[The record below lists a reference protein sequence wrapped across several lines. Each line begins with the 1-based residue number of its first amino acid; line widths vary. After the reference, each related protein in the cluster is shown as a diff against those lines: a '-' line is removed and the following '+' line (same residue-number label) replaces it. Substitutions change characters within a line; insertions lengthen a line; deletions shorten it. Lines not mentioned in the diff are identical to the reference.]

1 MSSTPGDVINQS
13 TTRNVTN
20 NSTTGYVINQTD
32 VKLTF
37 RPGSVSHGND
47 PTIETQSLDPGQSA
61 TVFIALSDGA
71 GVEGNVM
78 GAGTGVTFD
87 LYYDNPVVGPNSGNV
102 TSDNPNYSGIWD
114 VGSGTNNTIKYTLRG
129 KKPPV

>member
-1 MSSTPGDVINQS
+1 MSSTTGDVINQS

-20 NSTTGYVINQTD
+20 NSTTGYVVNHTD

-47 PTIETQSLDPGQSA
+47 PTIETQSLDPGNSA

-78 GAGTGVTFD
+78 GAGAGVTFD
-87 LYYDNPVVGPNSGNV
+87 LYYDNPVVGPNSGKV
-102 TSDNPNYSGIWD
+102 TSDNPNYSGICD
-114 VGSGTNNTIKYTLRG
+114 VGSGDNNTIKYTLQG
-129 KKPPV
+129 KAPPV

>member
-1 MSSTPGDVINQS
+1 MSSTSGDVINQS

-47 PTIETQSLDPGQSA
+47 PIIETQSLDPGQSA
-61 TVFIALSDGA
+61 TVFIAMSDGA

-87 LYYDNPVVGPNSGNV
+87 LYYDNPVVGPNSANV
-102 TSDNPNYSGIWD
+102 TSDNPNYSGTYD
-114 VGSGTNNTIKYTLRG
+114 VGSGDNNTVTYTLRG
-129 KKPPV
+129 KKPV

>member
-47 PTIETQSLDPGQSA
+47 PTIETQSLDPGNY
-61 TVFIALSDGA
+61 
-71 GVEGNVM
+71 GN
-78 GAGTGVTFD
+78 G
-87 LYYDNPVVGPNSGNV
+87 LYRAERRSRGRGQCHGRRGRGNFRFV
-102 TSDNPNYSGIWD
+102 
-114 VGSGTNNTIKYTLRG
+114 LR
-129 KKPPV
+129 